1 MSGYQDEKPGWGKT
15 IGAFFLCG
23 CLAVGACV
31 IVSSMLARGVGFT
44 GYSSGGITGALTGA
58 ICAAV
63 YRSSGKL
70 GGPAIASLVVG
81 AVVGFIAVQMAKS
94 AVGM

>member
-70 GGPAIASLVVG
+70 EPRRCD
-81 AVVGFIAVQMAKS
+81 GFSRGLARARR
-94 AVGM
+94 ARGL